1 MSEWEVTAPYS
12 FVSVTEARYLAKA
25 AEEVASKNQSGVR
38 DKGTLPESDLERDE
52 RDHSCDPALIE
63 HYKKVEVDRKF
74 YSATC
79 LS

>member
-1 MSEWEVTAPYS
+1 
-12 FVSVTEARYLAKA
+12 
-25 AEEVASKNQSGVR
+25 
-38 DKGTLPESDLERDE
+38 LERDE